1 MAKAFD
7 LSTLSASTHTA
18 EGGAMNCHHRRA
30 DAAELR
36 KRCTI
41 HAKAAAVA
49 QVMHFLARRAADT
62 ATGATLMHPD
72 GTSTYI
78 SADAARAIY
87 GAGKPEGRA

>member
-1 MAKAFD
+1 
-7 LSTLSASTHTA
+7 
-18 EGGAMNCHHRRA
+18 MNCHHRRA

-41 HAKAAAVA
+41 HDKAAAVA
-49 QVMHFLARRAADT
+49 QAMHFLVRRAADT
-62 ATGATLMHPD
+62 ATGATLTHAD